1 MAFIR
6 LYRFFTYQ
14 GTTSSTFKLFAHS
27 VWLIRVFILAFEM
40 SGIDAL
46 YSRML
51 ERGMLERGMLE
62 RGMLEWG
69 MLERGMLEREDF
81 AFL

>member
-1 MAFIR
+1 
-6 LYRFFTYQ
+6 
-14 GTTSSTFKLFAHS
+14 
-27 VWLIRVFILAFEM
+27 LIRVFILAFEM

>member
-6 LYRFFTYQ
+6 LHRLFTSQ
-14 GTTSSTFKLFAHS
+14 GTTSSTFKLFAYS
-27 VWLIRVFILAFEM
+27 VWLIRVFIFAFEM

-51 ERGMLERGMLE
+51 ERDMLERGMLE
-62 RGMLEWG
+62 RSMPG
-69 MLERGMLEREDF
+69 RGMLEREDF